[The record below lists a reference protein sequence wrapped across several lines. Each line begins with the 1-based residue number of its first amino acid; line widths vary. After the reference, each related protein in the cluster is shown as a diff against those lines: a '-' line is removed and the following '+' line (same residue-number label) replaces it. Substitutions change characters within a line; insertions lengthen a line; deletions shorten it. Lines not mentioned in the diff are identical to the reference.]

1 MNTLAICTDR
11 EDSVKDYNTAVN
23 WLRVV
28 DDVYPSLVEECN
40 CIDILLDKYLTAKK
54 LEYLNKHFPETK
66 FLKEYYSDEA
76 WKVTENISN
85 VLTRMKNFFTRTIQ
99 YIKVFVVVRIGASAQ
114 VIKRWAQICD
124 QKKDEVEQYLK
135 SNDKKEISAK
145 SLCELMMVSTVLYK
159 EFQDMFTKVTTM
171 TVETAVS
178 SDNANQLVEEPGR
191 YQDWLKTLEK
201 VENENPR
208 NKQTMGK
215 AAMSLM
221 DGGWGDAVEIQ
232 RLAKATEQAQVVMQ
246 DLNKLDMNAKKI
258 ISELETSD
266 NTPTSQKT
274 DNDTGKAKVQA
285 EDVFKRRKLA
295 FLQKFSKDF
304 MSKLI
309 GTFSTYCTFSGNQC
323 DQFTKALD
331 KTATK
336 VTNNANK

>member
-11 EDSVKDYNTAVN
+11 EDSIKDYNTAVK
-23 WLRVV
+23 WLQVV
-28 DDVYPSLVEECN
+28 DDVYPSLVEECR
-40 CIDILLDKYLTAKK
+40 CISVLTDRYLTAQK
-54 LEYLNKHFPETK
+54 LNYLNKHFPETK
-66 FLKEYYSDEA
+66 FLREYYSDEA
-76 WKVTENISN
+76 WKVTEAISG
-85 VLTRMKNFFTRTIQ
+85 VLTRLKNFFTRTIQ
-99 YIKVFVVVRIGASAQ
+99 YIKIFVVVRIGASGQ
-114 VIKRWAQICD
+114 VIKRWAQMCD
-124 QKKDEVEQYLK
+124 QKKEEVEQYLK

-145 SLCELMMVSTVLYK
+145 TLCELMMVSTVLYK
-159 EFQDMFTKVTTM
+159 EFQDMFTKVATM
-171 TVETAVS
+171 TVDTAVS

-246 DLNKLDMNAKKI
+246 DLNKLDLNAKKI

-266 NTPTSQKT
+266 NTPTAQKT

-285 EDVFKRRKLA
+285 EDVFKRRKLE
-295 FLQKFSKDF
+295 FLKKFSQNF
-304 MSKLI
+304 MTKLI
-309 GTFSTYCTFSGNQC
+309 GTFSTYCTFAGNQC
-323 DQFTKALD
+323 DQFVKALD
-331 KTATK
+331 KTAAK